1 MWDKLTEFRGGF
13 ADCGEGGELVE
24 EGRPLF
30 VQIAEQ
36 VEASVLDGSLA
47 EGERAPSTNE
57 LSAFHRINP
66 ATAAKGIN
74 LLVDRGILVK
84 RRGLG
89 MFVADGARDILRA
102 ERRQHFA
109 VHYLEPMLAEARAV
123 GLTAD
128 SVIEMIRSRGHHE
141 ERRMPYG

>member
-1 MWDKLTEFRGGF
+1 MED
-13 ADCGEGGELVE
+13 
-24 EGRPLF
+24 GRPLF

-36 VEASVLDGSLA
+36 IEATVLDGSLA

-74 LLVDRGILVK
+74 LLVDRGVLVK

-89 MFVADGARDILRA
+89 MFVADGAREALRA
-102 ERRQHFA
+102 ERREEFA
-109 VHYLEPMLAEARAV
+109 DKFVVPLITEAHAV
-123 GLTAD
+123 GLSVQ
-128 SVIEMIRSRGHHE
+128 SVIDLLRERAQNEQTKEVERGIS
-141 ERRMPYG
+141 

>member
-1 MWDKLTEFRGGF
+1 M
-13 ADCGEGGELVE
+13 E
-24 EGRPLF
+24 EGRALF

-36 VEASVLDGSLA
+36 IEDSILDGSLG

-57 LSAFHRINP
+57 LASFHRINP

-89 MFVADGARDILRA
+89 MFVAEGAHEQLRTSRRETFA
-102 ERRQHFA
+102 EQ
-109 VHYLEPMLAEARAV
+109 YLDPMLAEARAV
-123 GLTAD
+123 GLDVDA
-128 SVIEMIRSRGHHE
+128 VIDMIR
-141 ERRMPYG
+141 RRAT

>member
-1 MWDKLTEFRGGF
+1 MED
-13 ADCGEGGELVE
+13 
-24 EGRPLF
+24 GRPLF

-36 VEASVLDGSLA
+36 IEATVLDGSLA

-74 LLVDRGILVK
+74 LLVDRGVLVK

-89 MFVADGARDILRA
+89 MFVADGARETLRA
-102 ERRQHFA
+102 ERREEFA
-109 VHYLEPMLAEARAV
+109 DKFVVPLITEAHAV
-123 GLTAD
+123 GLSVQ
-128 SVIEMIRSRGHHE
+128 SVIDLLRERAQNEQTKEVERGIS
-141 ERRMPYG
+141 

>member
-1 MWDKLTEFRGGF
+1 MNEEQTQERG
-13 ADCGEGGELVE
+13 DPME

-30 VQIAEQ
+30 VQIAEE
-36 VEASVLDGSLA
+36 VEAQVLAGSLE
-47 EGERAPSTNE
+47 EGGRAPSTNE
-57 LSAFHRINP
+57 LAGFHRINP

-89 MFVADGARDILRA
+89 MFVADGAREQLRA

-109 VHYLEPMLAEARAV
+109 DHYLTPMLAEARAV
-123 GLTAD
+123 GL
-128 SVIEMIRSRGHHE
+128 SVETVIDLLR
-141 ERRMPYG
+141 ERAQQDPTIQ

>member
-1 MWDKLTEFRGGF
+1 MKEVSS
-13 ADCGEGGELVE
+13 VE
-24 EGRPLF
+24 DGRPLF

-57 LSAFHRINP
+57 LAAFHRINP

-89 MFVADGARDILRA
+89 MFVADGAREILRA

-109 VHYLEPMLAEARAV
+109 DHYLEPMLTEARAV
-123 GLTAD
+123 GLSTD
-128 SVIEMIRSRGHHE
+128 SVIEMLRARARE
-141 ERRMPYG
+141 Q